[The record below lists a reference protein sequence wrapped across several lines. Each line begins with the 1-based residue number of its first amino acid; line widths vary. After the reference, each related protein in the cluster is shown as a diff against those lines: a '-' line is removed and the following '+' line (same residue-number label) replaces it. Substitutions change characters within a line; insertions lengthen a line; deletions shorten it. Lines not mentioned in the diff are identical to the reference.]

1 MINDT
6 VLFLATGMDS
16 LETHVVN
23 ITNLDS
29 RVMDI
34 SHAEVVTV
42 QGGTVYVVRSSV
54 SAGML
59 THYLFQV

>member
-6 VLFLATGMDS
+6 VLFLSSGMDS

-23 ITNLDS
+23 ITNLDN

-34 SHAEVVTV
+34 SYAEIVTV
-42 QGGTVYVVRSSV
+42 QGGTVYVAPSSV
-54 SAGML
+54 SAGI
-59 THYLFQV
+59 